1 MAKLATRPR
10 LTADD
15 YLTLAWVRDN
25 MGSLRAMVEY
35 HEHEIDPEYS
45 GRDLEETPPQVI
57 TRVEN
62 LDTTL
67 SQPDPRHWPG
77 YIVGVDPGAPEGDRS
92 AYLCSVCLTEIPDI
106 DLPCPACVEAD
117 RLAATPQSGHG
128 ADIAELQRAR
138 ERAPVNLQELGA
150 PSAESLAE
158 DLHTKGKAH
167 PLDVPG
173 ATPPIERVTSAPV
186 PRVSNAINRAP
197 LPTPPPP
204 ARAYSATETCNACG
218 RLGEL
223 HMDKGGPIGHVFEP
237 QP

>member
-1 MAKLATRPR
+1 MSKLATRPR

-25 MGSLRAMVEY
+25 MGTLRAMVESWDADARY
-35 HEHEIDPEYS
+35 LAESALPADRKIE
-45 GRDLEETPPQVI
+45 L
-57 TRVEN
+57 
-62 LDTTL
+62 
-67 SQPDPRHWPG
+67 
-77 YIVGVDPGAPEGDRS
+77 VGVDALKPREVSQSATLSREDGDTLLRS
-92 AYLCSVCLTEIPDI
+92 ASGMTDDELTAALAIPLGDAAPISDAQRCSVCLSVIPDL
-106 DLPCPACVEAD
+106 DLPCPACVEAG
-117 RLAATPQSGHG
+117 RLAATPQAGHG

-138 ERAPVNLQELGA
+138 EQ
-150 PSAESLAE
+150 S
-158 DLHTKGKAH
+158 

>member
-1 MAKLATRPR
+1 VAAGEYRSGDVLA
-10 LTADD
+10 LDQSG
-15 YLTLAWVRDN
+15 TL
-25 MGSLRAMVEY
+25 
-35 HEHEIDPEYS
+35 
-45 GRDLEETPPQVI
+45 QK
-57 TRVEN
+57 
-62 LDTTL
+62 L
-67 SQPDPRHWPG
+67 SQSDSLPAPADPLVPFEFSDAQR
-77 YIVGVDPGAPEGDRS
+77 
-92 AYLCSVCLTEIPDI
+92 CSVCLSVIPDL
-106 DLPCPACVEAD
+106 DLPCPACVEAG
-117 RLAATPQSGHG
+117 RLAATPQAGHG

-138 ERAPVNLQELGA
+138 EQ
-150 PSAESLAE
+150 S
-158 DLHTKGKAH
+158 